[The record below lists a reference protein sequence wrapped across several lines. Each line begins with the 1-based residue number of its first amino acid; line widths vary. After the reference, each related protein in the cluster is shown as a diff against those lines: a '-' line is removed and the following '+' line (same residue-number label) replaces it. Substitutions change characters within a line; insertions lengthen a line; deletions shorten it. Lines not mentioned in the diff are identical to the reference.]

1 MADFWISMTRKFAS
15 EIKFEKIAE
24 RAFSFWIIKNSDVL
38 RTFVVVIFEMRRRY
52 FVTNLPLM
60 RSAKF

>member
-1 MADFWISMTRKFAS
+1 MTRKFAS
-15 EIKFEKIAE
+15 EIKFEKIVE
-24 RAFSFWIIKNSDVL
+24 RAFSFWIIKNSDDL

-60 RSAKF
+60 RSATF